1 MQGIRRFLHRGCT
14 IVPRAALDEAKSE
27 RNFRANHPILR
38 AMSADGFT
46 SGPPPG
52 ARADWTIDQNWDGY
66 TDAEHQV
73 WITLYERQAALLPG
87 RACDPFLKGLDALD
101 LRRAGIPDF
110 ARINEEL
117 QRLTGWTVVAVP
129 GLVPDDVFFEH
140 LANRR
145 FPAGQ
150 FIRKP
155 EQLDYLQEPD
165 VFHDV
170 FGHVPMLTDPVF
182 ADYMQAYGKGGLRAL
197 KLGHLTHLARLYW
210 YTVESGLLQTAAGLR
225 IYGAGIVS
233 SRAESIFALDDPSPN
248 RLAFDLE
255 RVMRTPY
262 RIDDFQ
268 QVYFVVPGLQTLLD
282 VTVRTDFGP
291 LYGTLKDAAD
301 SPIAAIEP
309 TDRVI
314 TRGTQAYAKSRAA

>member
-1 MQGIRRFLHRGCT
+1 
-14 IVPRAALDEAKSE
+14 
-27 RNFRANHPILR
+27 
-38 AMSADGFT
+38 MSADGFS

-52 ARADWTIDQNWDGY
+52 AAADWTIDQGWENY
-66 TDAEHQV
+66 SQAEHDV
-73 WITLYERQAALLPG
+73 WITLYERQTALLPG
-87 RACDPFLKGLDALD
+87 RACDAFLRGLDALD
-101 LRRAGIPDF
+101 LHRSGIPDF
-110 ARINEEL
+110 RRINEEL
-117 QRLTGWTVVAVP
+117 QRLTGWSVVAVP
-129 GLVPDDVFFEH
+129 GLVPDDVFFDH

-155 EQLDYLQEPD
+155 DQLDYLQEPD

-182 ADYMQAYGKGGLRAL
+182 ADYMQAYGQGGRRAL
-197 KLGHLTHLARLYW
+197 SLGRLANLARLYW
-210 YTVESGLLQTAAGLR
+210 YTVEFGLMETPAGLR

-248 RLAFDLE
+248 RLGFDLE

-268 QVYFVVPGLQTLLD
+268 QVYFVIPSIQTLQE
-282 VTVRTDFGP
+282 VTLRDFGP
-291 LYGTLKDAAD
+291 LYDRLAGASDLG
-301 SPIAAIEP
+301 IAEITSA
-309 TDRVI
+309 DRVI
-314 TRGTQAYAKSRAA
+314 TAGTQAYAKTGGRLASAGG